1 LNPTRRALLV
11 MLALAAP
18 VCAQDVTARKET
30 PASGGARRI
39 KVDEEVRLFVKDGA
53 IHVEPHDALVEL
65 GGTLDW
71 KAGNLPAGSE
81 LEIDFMSA
89 YNKVGPFAW
98 RAPSAHSP
106 RRGRYVLG
114 PNQKHSTLKAEAVG
128 YWKYQVIVRLPDGSE
143 LSIDPGV
150 IIKEGG

>member
-1 LNPTRRALLV
+1 
-11 MLALAAP
+11 MALAAP
-18 VCAQDVTARKET
+18 VCAQDKDSAKPAPGEPEGSTIRSNRGVTLTVR
-30 PASGGARRI
+30 GGVI
-39 KVDEEVRLFVKDGA
+39 EVR
-53 IHVEPHDALVEL
+53 PRDALVAL
-65 GGTLDW
+65 GDTLEW
-71 KAGNLPAGSE
+71 KAGDLPPGSE
-81 LEIDFMSA
+81 LEIDFVSA

-98 RAPSAHSP
+98 KTPSPHSP
-106 RRGRYVLG
+106 RRGRYLLG